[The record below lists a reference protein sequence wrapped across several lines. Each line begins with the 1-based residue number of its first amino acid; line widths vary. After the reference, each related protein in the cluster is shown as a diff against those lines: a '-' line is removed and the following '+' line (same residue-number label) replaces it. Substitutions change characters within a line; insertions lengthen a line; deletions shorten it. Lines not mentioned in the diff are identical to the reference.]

1 LNPVGAAPCV
11 ARMPP
16 GATATASVGDPVVV
30 VGNIGDDGSSKGVAG
45 VVVVVV
51 VVVVGAAGAGA
62 IGSRATGDGA
72 VEIGFADGLVAR
84 VVDDAGN
91 AVRVI
96 DGRGAVPVQLGG

>member
-1 LNPVGAAPCV
+1 
-11 ARMPP
+11 MPP

-30 VGNIGDDGSSKGVAG
+30 VGNIGDDGSSNGVA
-45 VVVVVV
+45 VVVV

>member
-1 LNPVGAAPCV
+1 
-11 ARMPP
+11 MPP

-51 VVVVGAAGAGA
+51 VVVVGVVGAAGAGA